1 MQPFIDP
8 LTLARVK
15 DLPLVAKTVAEGVL
29 HGLHTGT
36 QRGTGVEF
44 SQYRAYEPGD
54 PLARIDWKLFAR
66 SDRYFVREA
75 ERESNINVWLV
86 LDSSQSMLQISEQA
100 AMQGGWHK
108 LDYGR
113 YLLATIGYIAQQQGD
128 GIGLLGLSSDKID
141 YLPAQSGH
149 QHWHKVML
157 QLSRLQPGKTFPRPE
172 QIPSRLLKGQTSG
185 LVFVVSD
192 FHQQNTE
199 ILEFVTSLRTS
210 QTEVVAVQLSCNDE
224 LNFPFG
230 GQVRFEDLESGRQV
244 LVSAKQVKNQYL
256 QAYNQFQQTLTQQF
270 QLNHIQGL
278 HANID
283 QPLDECLYHYLAAR
297 QKVGN

>member
-1 MQPFIDP
+1 MQQFIDP

-15 DLPLVAKTVAEGVL
+15 DLPLVAKTVAQGVL
-29 HGLHTGT
+29 HGLHASTE
-36 QRGTGVEF
+36 RGTGVEF

-54 PLARIDWKLFAR
+54 PLTRIDWKLFAR

-86 LDSSQSMLQISEQA
+86 LDTSQSMLQISEQSA
-100 AMQGGWHK
+100 LQGGWHK

-128 GIGLLGLSSDKID
+128 GIGLLALSSDKID
-141 YLPAQSGH
+141 YLPAHSGH

-157 QLSRLQPGKTFPRPE
+157 QLSRLEPGKTFPQPE
-172 QIPSRLLKGQTSG
+172 QTPSHLLKDQSSS

-199 ILEFVTSLRTS
+199 ILQFVHSLRAP
-210 QTEVVAVQLSCNDE
+210 QTEVVAVQLSCDDE
-224 LNFPFG
+224 LHFPFRG
-230 GQVRFEDLESGRQV
+230 RVRFEDLESDRQL
-244 LVSAKQVKNQYL
+244 LVSAQQVKAQYL
-256 QAYNQFQQTLTQQF
+256 QAYSQFQQNLMQQF
-270 QLNHIQGL
+270 QLNHIQSL

-297 QKVGN
+297 HKVGN